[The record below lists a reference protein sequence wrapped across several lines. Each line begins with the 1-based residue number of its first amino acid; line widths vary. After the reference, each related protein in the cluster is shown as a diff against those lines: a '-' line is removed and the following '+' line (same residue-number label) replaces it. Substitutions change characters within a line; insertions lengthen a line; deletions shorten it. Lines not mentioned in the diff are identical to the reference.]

1 MAIRLQNRR
10 GTAAEWTSTNPTLA
24 SGEIGFETDT
34 AKFKIGT
41 GTARWTDLQ
50 YSSTTSSFGL
60 NDLTDVTTADKTDG
74 SVLYYDSSSST
85 FKADDVNTKL
95 TLADGG
101 NF

>member
-10 GTAAEWTSTNPTLA
+10 GTAAEWTSANPTLA

-41 GTARWTDLQ
+41 GTARWTDLI
-50 YSSTTSSFGL
+50 YSSTTSTFAL
-60 NDLTDVTTADKTDG
+60 NSLSDVDDSDKVDG
-74 SVLYYDSSSST
+74 SVLYYDSGSSS

>member
-1 MAIRLQNRR
+1 MAIRIQNRR
-10 GTAAEWTSTNPTLA
+10 GTAAEWTAANPTLA
-24 SGEIGFETDT
+24 AGEIGFETDT

-41 GTARWTDLQ
+41 GSTEWDDLV
-50 YSSTTSSFGL
+50 YSSTTSNFAL
-60 NDLTDVTTADKTDG
+60 NDLTDVSTADKTDG
-74 SVLYYDSSSST
+74 SILYYDSSSSS

>member
-1 MAIRLQNRR
+1 MAIRIQNRR
-10 GTAAEWTSTNPTLA
+10 GTAAEWTAANPTLA
-24 SGEIGFETDT
+24 AGEIGFETDT

-41 GTARWTDLQ
+41 GSTAWKDLI
-50 YSSTTSSFGL
+50 YSSTTSTFAL
-60 NDLTDVTTADKTDG
+60 NSLSDVDDSDKVDG
-74 SVLYYDSSSST
+74 SVLYYDSGSSS

>member
-1 MAIRLQNRR
+1 MPVRIQNRR
-10 GTAAEWTSTNPTLA
+10 GTASEWTSANPTLA
-24 SGEIGFETDT
+24 AGEVGYETDT
-34 AKFKIGT
+34 GKFKVGNGSI
-41 GTARWTDLQ
+41 AW
-50 YSSTTSSFGL
+50 SSLSYFEVATELTL
-60 NDLTDVTTADKTDG
+60 NDLADVATGDKTDG

>member
-1 MAIRLQNRR
+1 MAIRIQNRR
-10 GTAAEWTSTNPTLA
+10 GTASEWTAANPTLA
-24 SGEIGFETDT
+24 AGEIGVETDT
-34 AKFKIGT
+34 GKFKIGN
-41 GTARWTDLQ
+41 GVTAWDDLV
-50 YSSTTSSFGL
+50 YSSTRSGFALG
-60 NDLTDVTTADKTDG
+60 DLTDVTTTNKTDG